1 MFLTALLVVLHVFAV
16 GWFVAG
22 VVGRNV
28 SSAFARRATTI
39 EAAAGLLRATEYF
52 DARMVIP
59 GSGLVLI
66 LGLAAA
72 WAADWPILG
81 FIQGAD
87 VNWLLLSLVLYVAL
101 IPFVPLVVAPRRQAR
116 KVAFEKAVA
125 AKTMTPELRA
135 ALDDKGVAA
144 YRSAELIVIAII
156 AVLMV
161 AKPF

>member
-1 MFLTALLVVLHVFAV
+1 LFGYQDRRFAASWHDLDEGAVRVGVAAKRLRREMFFTALLVVLHVFAA

-52 DARMVIP
+52 DTRMVIP

-72 WAADWPILG
+72 WAADWPIL
-81 FIQGAD
+81 
-87 VNWLLLSLVLYVAL
+87 
-101 IPFVPLVVAPRRQAR
+101 
-116 KVAFEKAVA
+116 
-125 AKTMTPELRA
+125 
-135 ALDDKGVAA
+135 
-144 YRSAELIVIAII
+144 
-156 AVLMV
+156 
-161 AKPF
+161 